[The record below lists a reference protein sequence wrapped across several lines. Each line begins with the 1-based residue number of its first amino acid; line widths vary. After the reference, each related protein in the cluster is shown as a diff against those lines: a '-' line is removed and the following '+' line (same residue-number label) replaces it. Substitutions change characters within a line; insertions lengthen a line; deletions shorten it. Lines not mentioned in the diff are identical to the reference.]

1 MNTKDILSPRTVSLY
16 DEVPFWSAAFGQE
29 LLNHI
34 PFGRRLKILDVGC
47 GTGFPTIE
55 IAERACRSCKV
66 YGLDPWEAAIERAQ
80 AKEKAWNIS
89 NLEFRVGRAEAMPYK
104 DKFFDLVV
112 SNNGLNNTQDPL
124 QALKE
129 CYRVSKPG
137 STLLFTANMPE
148 TMHEFYSVFRAVL
161 TEMKKKKELNALDE
175 HIHEKRMSMLEWE
188 SLLNLA
194 DFRLSGL
201 WENDFKYRVSN
212 ATTLLEHHFIRL
224 AFLPHWHNIIKKKA
238 DRDLIFGEIETRLND
253 VAVKN
258 HGLTMSVPLACFEA
272 RKL

>member
-1 MNTKDILSPRTVSLY
+1 MKDNLAPRSVSLY
-16 DEVPFWSAAFGQE
+16 DEIPFWSAAFGLE

-55 IAERACRSCKV
+55 IAERACRSCTV
-66 YGLDPWEAAIERAQ
+66 HGLDPWEAAIERANE
-80 AKEKAWNIS
+80 KMKAWNIN
-89 NLEFRVGRAEAMPYK
+89 NLEFHVGRAEEMPFK
-104 DKFFDLVV
+104 AKSFDLVV

-124 QALKE
+124 QAIKE
-129 CYRVSKPG
+129 CHRVSRPDG
-137 STLLFTANMPE
+137 TLLFTANMPE
-148 TMHEFYSVFRAVL
+148 TMFEFYDVFRAVL
-161 TEMKKKKELNALDE
+161 TEMKKKKELNALEE

-194 DFRLSGL
+194 GYRLSGL

-224 AFLPHWHNIIKKKA
+224 AFLPHWHKIIKKQS
-238 DRDLIFGEIETRLND
+238 DRDLIFGEIENRLNE
-253 VAVKN
+253 VAIKN

-272 RKL
+272 KKK